1 MSITRFSALA
11 GSAVVA
17 AVALSAC
24 EGTPLVTGKPP
35 RTIEM
40 SAAVTP
46 AKEVPPK
53 SGNGQAFAYL
63 FYNEGTRGLT
73 WKVYYTGTSGPATAA
88 HIHGPADKDGNA
100 GVVMP
105 LAQGAPPSPMTGSA
119 TLTEAQAADLL
130 AGKWYVNI
138 HTQANPSG
146 ELRGQIGDDNW

>member
-1 MSITRFSALA
+1 MSITRFTALA
-11 GSAVVA
+11 GTAVVA

-24 EGTPLVTGKPP
+24 DTVVTGKPP

-40 SAAVTP
+40 SAAATA

-53 SGNGQAFAYL
+53 SGNGQAFAYMW
-63 FYNEGTRGLT
+63 YNEGTRGLT
-73 WKVYYTGTSGPATAA
+73 WKVYYTGTTGPATAA

-100 GVVMP
+100 GVVLP
-105 LAQGAPPSPMTGSA
+105 LAQGAPSSPMTGSA

-138 HTQANPSG
+138 HTQANPGG
-146 ELRGQIGDDNW
+146 ELRGQVGDDNW